1 MAMRLAEEIF
11 DEMRSGRSAIFVVG
25 LAALS
30 NRDADKVIA
39 ALREALEMY
48 RRSNYHELG
57 PAATAA
63 ANLSSS
69 TRKNR

>member
-11 DEMRSGRSAIFVVG
+11 DEMRGGKNAIFVVG

-30 NRDADKVIA
+30 NQDADKVIE